1 MSCSASEASNALAAL
16 GLRSPRG
23 GISGL
28 IFRPSAVT
36 SRVHAPLSLDR
47 CSIGERIYS
56 HGNDEIRRA
65 IFHSPA
71 QLRQFSPGGGVAT
84 GSHMYPAN
92 PLLKSELEN
101 HLIAG
106 KPAAQQTHPDG
117 RAFVPYV
124 SAGNPGGSA
133 TSPQARPSPLRR

>member
-28 IFRPSAVT
+28 IFRPSEIRA
-36 SRVHAPLSLDR
+36 RVHAPLSLDR
-47 CSIGERIYS
+47 CPIREGIYS
-56 HGNDEIRRA
+56 QGNDEIRRA
-65 IFHSPA
+65 IFHNPA
-71 QLRQFSPGGGVAT
+71 QLRQFSPGGGVRT
-84 GSHMYPAN
+84 GSQMYPAN

-106 KPAAQQTHPDG
+106 KPAAQQTQPDG
-117 RAFVPYV
+117 RALVPHV
-124 SAGNPGGSA
+124 SEGNPGASA
-133 TSPQARPSPLRR
+133 TSPPTPP